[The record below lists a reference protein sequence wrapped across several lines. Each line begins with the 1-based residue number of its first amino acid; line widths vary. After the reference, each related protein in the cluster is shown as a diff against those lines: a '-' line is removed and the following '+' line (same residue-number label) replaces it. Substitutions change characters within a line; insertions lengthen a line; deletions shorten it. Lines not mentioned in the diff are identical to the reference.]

1 MRKLY
6 IPDPN
11 FQWAPE
17 GVIIPTY
24 LTSPAED
31 IQDTTEIEEEQPKRI
46 VKRQP
51 KQEQK
56 TFVEKP
62 VQPKSAATFTTPTN
76 NNNFNLFKKHYF
88 SVNHKDQSSRFD
100 FFAKLAQA
108 ESSFNPSAQ
117 NSNSGALGY
126 FQFMEGKT
134 NKGSWDNIT
143 RYANTD
149 RTTFKNNPTLQIE
162 AMHRMVDDTL
172 SRITPE
178 DLQLAKQKGYTLSA
192 LVAGAHFGGMSGMRR
207 YLKTGKSAS
216 DRHWSKTNAGTDVAK
231 RMQEFNNFFKSGG
244 KLW

>member
-17 GVIIPTY
+17 GVIIPNYTF
-24 LTSPAED
+24 SPAEE
-31 IQDTTEIEEEQPKRI
+31 IQDTTEKSTQKPT
-46 VKRQP
+46 
-51 KQEQK
+51 QK

-62 VQPKSAATFTTPTN
+62 VQPKSTATFKEPTN

-88 SVNHKDQSSRFD
+88 SVNHKDQASRFN
-100 FFAKLAQA
+100 FLAKLAQA

-117 NSNSGALGY
+117 NANSGALGY

-134 NKGSWDNIT
+134 SKGSWDNIT
-143 RYANTD
+143 RFARTD
-149 RTTFKNNPTLQIE
+149 RNTFKNNPTLQIE
-162 AMHRMVDDTL
+162 AMHKMVDDTI
-172 SRITPE
+172 SRLTPE

-192 LVAGAHFGGMSGMRR
+192 LIAGAHFGGVAGMRR

-216 DRHWSKTNAGTDVAK
+216 DRHWSKTNTGTDVGK
-231 RMQEFNNFFKSGG
+231 RMQEFNNFFKLGG